1 MSNLP
6 SHPSLTALPPGNNR
20 RDFLRAFAF
29 SLGGCLAGIED
40 VLAQPSSAR
49 IIRFGLT
56 PAFVH
61 DQHVLM
67 ADWRR
72 YLESR
77 LGVGIEFVSRNSYR
91 ETMDLLHQG
100 RLDFA
105 WLCDY
110 PFLYLKDLVRLLAVP
125 LNKGRPYYRAYL
137 LAHADNAKV
146 QGMADLKGAAFAY
159 SDPYSNTGY
168 LVPRYQVRQLG
179 EDPGTY
185 FRKTFFT
192 WSHRKAVEAVA
203 SGMADA
209 ASMDSFV
216 WDTLKRV
223 KPELTGRTRIIGASP
238 EYGFP
243 PFAAHRSVDAADFN
257 AMQRALL
264 NMQNDA
270 EGRQLLE
277 RLNLTGF
284 IAGERRLY
292 EGVITMMRAFGE
304 Y

>member
-1 MSNLP
+1 MTP
-6 SHPSLTALPPGNNR
+6 IALPAGNR
-20 RDFLRAFAF
+20 RRRQILQAIGAGLAAAAWPAARGATDPAASRTLR
-29 SLGGCLAGIED
+29 I
-40 VLAQPSSAR
+40 
-49 IIRFGLT
+49 GLT

-61 DQHVLM
+61 DQHSLM

-77 LGVGIEFVSRNSYR
+77 LGTNVEFLPRNSYR

-125 LNKGRPYYRAYL
+125 LNQGRPYYRSYL
-137 LAHADNAKV
+137 IVGAENARPT
-146 QGMADLKGAAFAY
+146 GMADLKGAVFAY

-168 LVPRYQVRQLG
+168 LVPRYHVRQLG
-179 EDPGTY
+179 ENPTTY

-203 SGMADA
+203 TGMADA
-209 ASMDSFV
+209 AAIDSFV
-216 WDTLKRV
+216 WDTLTRV
-223 KPELTGRTRIIGASP
+223 KPELTGRTRIIDRSP

-243 PFAAHRSVDAADFN
+243 PFAAHRAVSAKDFAAL
-257 AMQRALL
+257 QGVLL
-264 NMQNDA
+264 GM
-270 EGRQLLE
+270 GRDEDGRHLLE
-277 RLNLTGF
+277 RLNLDGF
-284 IAGERRLY
+284 VAGDRSIY
-292 EGVITMMRAFGE
+292 DKVVTMMRAFGE

>member
-1 MSNLP
+1 MSNLIQPDTINQLP
-6 SHPSLTALPPGNNR
+6 SGNRRRGFLRVLTA
-20 RDFLRAFAF
+20 
-29 SLGGCLAGIED
+29 SLGAGLLGTRP
-40 VLAQPSSAR
+40 VWATGATR
-49 IIRFGLT
+49 VFRVGLT

-67 ADWRR
+67 ADWRQ
-72 YLESR
+72 YLEAR
-77 LGVGIEFVSRNSYR
+77 LGVAIEFHPRNSYR

-110 PFLYLKDLVRLLAVP
+110 PFLYLKDLVRLLAIP
-125 LNKGRPYYRAYL
+125 LHKGRPYYRAYL
-137 LAHADNAKV
+137 LVHADNPKP
-146 QGMADLKGAAFAY
+146 QGMADLKGAAFAF

-168 LVPRYQVRQLG
+168 LVPRYQVRQTG
-179 EDPGTY
+179 HDPATY

-203 SGMADA
+203 TGMADA

-216 WDTLKRV
+216 WDTLTQV
-223 KPELTGRTRIIGASP
+223 KPELTNRTRIIGASP

-243 PFAAHRSVDAADFN
+243 PFAAHRAVTASDFT
-257 AMQRALL
+257 AMQRVLL
-264 NMQNDA
+264 GMQDD
-270 EGRQLLE
+270 EDGRKLLA

-284 IAGERRLY
+284 IGGERRLY
-292 EGVITMMRAFGE
+292 DDVIKMMRAFGE